1 MIAVYLRVSTGK
13 QDTEV
18 QKQDIDKY
26 CKENNILDYTIYKDV
41 VSGSSK
47 KRPEYDRMKIEAKHG
62 AIKKIIAYK
71 IDRLGRRAIDLVDDM
86 IFFFKCG
93 CDIIFTSQERLSLSH
108 DDPFSLTKIAIFA
121 ELAEMERKHISER
134 TKLGLQAAKK
144 RNPSLSKKKDYAKR
158 AAIKDLLAQGLKTS
172 EICGRLKCGE
182 QMVCEV
188 RKSLRKRA

>member
-1 MIAVYLRVSTGK
+1 MIAIYLRVSTGK

-18 QKQDIDKY
+18 QKQDIDRY
-26 CKENNILDYTIYKDV
+26 LSENDIAEFEIFKDV

-47 KRPEYDRMKIEAKHG
+47 KRPSYDRMKKRVESG
-62 AIKKIIAYK
+62 AVTKIIAYK

-93 CDIIFTSQERLSLSH
+93 CDIIFTSQERLCLAH

-134 TKLGLQAAKK
+134 TKLGLKAAQK
-144 RNPSLSKKKDYAKR
+144 RNPSLSKKKDLVKR
-158 AAIKDLLAQGLKTS
+158 AAIKDLLAEGLKTR
-172 EICGRLKCGE
+172 EICKRLRCGE